1 VRGADTFFI
10 ASTHPERGADASHH
24 GGRPGFVEV
33 TGGGRVLTFPD
44 YSGKRMFPDS
54 GDPDCQPA
62 HTGLLLL
69 DWETGNMLQ
78 LTGRAQIVWD
88 AQAARSRP
96 RAERLVQV
104 AIDAV

>member
-1 VRGADTFFI
+1 MLTAGSRVVFAEKMTT
-10 ASTHPERGADASHH
+10 S
-24 GGRPGFVEV
+24 GFK
-33 TGGGRVLTFPD
+33 T

-54 GDPDCQPA
+54 GEPDCQPA

-104 AIDAV
+104 AVDAV